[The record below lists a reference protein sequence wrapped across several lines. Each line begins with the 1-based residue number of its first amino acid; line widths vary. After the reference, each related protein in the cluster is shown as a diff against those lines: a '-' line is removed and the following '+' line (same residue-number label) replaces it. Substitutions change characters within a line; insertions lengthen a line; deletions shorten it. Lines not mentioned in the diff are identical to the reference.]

1 MRYINNY
8 LKKMI
13 LKCEEQDLKYCLY
26 KLPSILLKHD
36 KKPNAVFTQ
45 IKPNDKKLY
54 IMKKEEIYDEKES
67 EDKNEDNNK
76 NDDKNNYEK
85 NNERDNKDNVK
96 CENYKIK
103 RNYFSMMLDSIVLE
117 EINLDKNSR
126 IREFYNFY
134 CEKFKL
140 EKLPI
145 YFDNKI
151 YEFDKFKIVAAHLN
165 CFGIKNNNNENDNNI
180 LYYEDK
186 LCVFDI
192 NEKQERELDNEYKSM
207 TYQVYFVGNK
217 SSINLTLVK
226 TLMRMGNSTS
236 KLKKE

>member
-1 MRYINNY
+1 
-8 LKKMI
+8 
-13 LKCEEQDLKYCLY
+13 
-26 KLPSILLKHD
+26 
-36 KKPNAVFTQ
+36 
-45 IKPNDKKLY
+45 
-54 IMKKEEIYDEKES
+54 MKKEEIYDEKES

-85 NNERDNKDNVK
+85 NNELDNKDNEK
-96 CENYKIK
+96 YENYKIK
-103 RNYFSMMLDSIVLE
+103 RIYFSMMLDSIVLE
-117 EINLDKNSR
+117 EINLVKNSR

-134 CEKFKL
+134 CELFKL

-151 YEFDKFKIVAAHLN
+151 YEFDEFKIVAEQLI

-192 NEKQERELDNEYKSM
+192 HEKQERELDNEYKNM
-207 TYQVYFVGNK
+207 TYQVYFIGNI
-217 SSINLTLVK
+217 SSIKLKLVK
-226 TLMRMGNSTS
+226 MQMKMDNSTS